1 MELKSTL
8 ISVGTAILF
17 GENCFIFAR
26 RVSNP
31 AQTYWKL
38 TGAK

>member
-8 ISVGTAILF
+8 ISVVTVILF
-17 GENCFIFAR
+17 GENFIFAR

-31 AQTYWKL
+31 ARTYWKL